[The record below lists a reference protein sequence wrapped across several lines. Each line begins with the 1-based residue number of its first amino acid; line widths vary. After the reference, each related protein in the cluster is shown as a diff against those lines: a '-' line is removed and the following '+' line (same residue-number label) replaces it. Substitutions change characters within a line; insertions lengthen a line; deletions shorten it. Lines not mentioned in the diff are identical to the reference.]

1 MAWTRKHKR
10 YSRPR
15 KPFDKPRMEEENKIA
30 EEFGLKNKREIW
42 KADAAVSRLRR
53 RAKKLITASAEKQ
66 EELFNKLRQMGLK
79 VESIPDVLALDKK
92 DWMQRRLQ
100 TVVMKKKLAR
110 TPNQARQM
118 IVHKQVMI
126 NGNVVNQPS
135 YIVAVEEEDKISI
148 KEAKLKKKKDNK
160 QKEEVDAAGGT
171 SKNE

>member
-15 KPFDKPRMEEENKIA
+15 KPFDKQRIEDENKIA

-66 EELFNKLRQMGLK
+66 EELFNKLRQMGIK
-79 VESIPDVLALDKK
+79 VESIPDVLALEKS

-100 TVVMKKKLAR
+100 TIVMKKKLAK
-110 TPNQARQM
+110 TPKQARQM

-126 NGNVVNQPS
+126 NGNIVNQPS
-135 YIVAVEEEDKISI
+135 YIVTVDEENKITA
-148 KEAKLKKKKDNK
+148 KEIIMKKSK
-160 QKEEVDAAGGT
+160 QETK
-171 SKNE
+171 